1 MALLSVGLVSGYG
14 TYWYFF
20 FCWYSSY
27 FAFAVVAAIIC
38 GRISSGCCFLWL
50 ALLFLLLADSQIDIG
65 FNEVNILANIHMYI
79 HTRLEHVDLYP
90 HGERG
95 MSSVAL
101 LPAVLNYIYLFYIF
115 KKFFIFQFETSSNRN
130 FPMEDSKFC
139 KNVKKKVSIYLA
151 TRKILTTHHP
161 SSNNPS

>member
-14 TYWYFF
+14 TYWYFLF
-20 FCWYSSY
+20 VCCYFCYWYSSY

-65 FNEVNILANIHMYI
+65 FNEVNIFANIHMYI
-79 HTRLEHVDLYP
+79 HTRLEPVDLYP

-95 MSSVAL
+95 MSSVAS
-101 LPAVLNYIYLFYIF
+101 LPAVLNYINLFYIL
-115 KKFFIFQFETSSNRN
+115 KKFFILEPHYFWRLQKTVLRALQR
-130 FPMEDSKFC
+130 P
-139 KNVKKKVSIYLA
+139 
-151 TRKILTTHHP
+151 
-161 SSNNPS
+161 